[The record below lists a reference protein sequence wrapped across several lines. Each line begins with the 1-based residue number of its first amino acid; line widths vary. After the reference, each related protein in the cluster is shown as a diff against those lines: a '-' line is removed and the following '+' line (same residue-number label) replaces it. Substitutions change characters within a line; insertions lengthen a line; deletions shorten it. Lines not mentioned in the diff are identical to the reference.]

1 MNTNTKQGLV
11 NIIMTKVKKS
21 SDVHPVMYHSSSMMS
36 IDEIKKA
43 LPGKHKET
51 FETEMN
57 SALFKYDGFL
67 GSKIYVVLNKVWSK
81 MNNNEKEHF
90 LSKMKMNVLEEIRK
104 GYLYPY
110 SRNPNYNRANLI
122 RLLTVVKHVKAAT
135 KNKEKQ
141 MEMRKSLMANMQAI
155 STSSRVKE
163 IEKARILTFL
173 MSMRKIY
180 PTMALRNAMSTMG
193 AGIRAAAKN
202 EENHK
207 RINNTRKKLLGNFQ
221 KEFYD
226 LRHPY
231 TKQVKRGIQGSRNNT
246 GAYYPRNKKR
256 RSCGERS
263 KMAL

>member
-1 MNTNTKQGLV
+1 
-11 NIIMTKVKKS
+11 MTKVKKS

-67 GSKIYVVLNKVWSK
+67 GSIIYVVLNKVWSK

-122 RLLTVVKHVKAAT
+122 RLLTVEKHVKAAA
-135 KNKEKQ
+135 KNEEKQ
-141 MEMRKSLMANMQAI
+141 KEMRKSLMANMQAI

-163 IEKARILTFL
+163 IEKARIRTFL

-180 PTMALRNAMSTMG
+180 PADMALRNAMSTME

-207 RINNTRKKLLGNFQ
+207 RINNTRKKLLDNFQ

-231 TKQVKRGIQGSRNNT
+231 TKQGERLIQGTRNSN
-246 GAYYPRNKKR
+246 GAYYPRNKNAVPAGKEAKWRDKR
-256 RSCGERS
+256 
-263 KMAL
+263 